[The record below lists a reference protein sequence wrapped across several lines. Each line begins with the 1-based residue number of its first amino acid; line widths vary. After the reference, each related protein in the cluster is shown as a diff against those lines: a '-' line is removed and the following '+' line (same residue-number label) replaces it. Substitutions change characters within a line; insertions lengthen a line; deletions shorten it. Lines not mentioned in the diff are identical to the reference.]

1 MDVKERIPREFPD
14 LYPEPELMIG
24 SVYGP
29 IMMDEF
35 SAGMREEM
43 GLLPPEIPEEGPI
56 L

>member
-14 LYPEPELMIG
+14 LYPEPEVDVG

-29 IMMDEF
+29 MLLDVVSSGEQ
-35 SAGMREEM
+35 EEL
-43 GLLPPEIPEEGPI
+43 GFLIPEITEEGPI